1 MWIFATT
8 QRAPGGGY
16 KGEILLK
23 LRKVEL
29 VGFKSFCEKTQITFS
44 GSGLTCI
51 IGPNGCGK
59 SNIVDAI
66 SWVLGEQSHKSLRAE
81 RMSDCIFNGTT
92 KRPPMGLSEVTLTL
106 VDPELA
112 AAAEFVLGSGAG
124 ESLPGPIGVPD
135 SVYGT
140 AANETD
146 ADDSKNIGNAGEGS
160 ETSGGDSNEERSSSE
175 QDSGGPAVLKKKR
188 GVEKHSMNLKPGEV
202 VVGRRLYRS
211 GQSEYLIN
219 GRVARLRDIQD
230 LFMGIGLG
238 PDSYAIIEQGRIGQI
253 LSSKPTDRR
262 AIIEEAAGIT
272 KFKTK
277 RRLSEAKLESSKVNL
292 SRIND
297 IYVEVEKQL
306 ASLKRQASKARRY
319 AEIREQM
326 RGLLRQVLASKAK
339 ELDLEAERLAGLLGA
354 ISQQESQEAA
364 AVNQWET
371 EQERLNSRTYE
382 LESELRQH
390 QNVLGQT
397 ALELDRSENRI
408 LFNKQRTAE
417 LTGRVQQL
425 TSEIEQVSAHAAQV
439 EARGAAHHESVAEI
453 RGQVALVQA
462 TVTAL
467 AAASAEISGA
477 HNNTEERIA
486 ALRRSAAQL
495 GDELARLHGDQAQA
509 EQALAHYVQGAARFE
524 QREQQLL
531 EESLHHRE
539 RAEAAD
545 LHWQTVLSRSRSL
558 AEIVHSAQGRIA
570 ELRREQHETTAR
582 SEAARDALAGG
593 RARRAS
599 VEQILNDRSY
609 TADAV
614 QKLFASNQNG
624 ADSGQVDSP
633 GFRAVGVL
641 ADYAEVEQQY
651 ESAIEQFLR
660 DELEYVVVETFDVA
674 RAGIA
679 LLREQVGGRATFFV
693 DSLRKLN
700 LHPNEPVVPF
710 EIERETVARLD
721 RLVEFRDP
729 LGPAAKQ
736 FLPRL
741 QSSFLVEQA
750 ETAERLARENP
761 AYSFVTPDGTT
772 YQGRVVSGGRP
783 SEAGPLGMKRELRS
797 LDAEVLELER
807 AASEA
812 QAALQHIGEELRSSQ
827 TSLEQA
833 TAQHVESEKLAVAAS
848 LQRDQARGDMVRLG
862 MELSSCQTELG
873 KLRTGVISAQH
884 RAQEA
889 QQRRGE
895 VSAARAAAEQ
905 EIAQAIEQQATLR
918 QTAQAKQEDLATRRA
933 EMATLAERLSS
944 AETIARRIEQ
954 ERQDIVERRQALIVQ
969 HDSLLKEQS
978 HLSEQIFEHQRQV
991 ASLRAE
997 KQRLE
1002 ARGVE
1007 LEKEFNQARVR
1018 ATQVDDSLRMGRQKL
1033 GDFREERGKHE
1044 IVRARND
1051 SEREHLRQ
1059 SCIEELNAQ
1068 PEDLIAEF
1076 PALLSGEE
1084 LRVSDEQYREL
1095 KSRIESMGP
1104 INMMALEEYNECEQR
1119 FEFLGRERTDLLQS
1133 ITDTQQAIVEL
1144 DRVCKE
1150 KFEQAFNFINQNF
1163 SISFHTLFGGGT
1175 GEMRLSEP
1183 DSSGE
1188 PGIDVVAQ
1196 PPGKR
1201 LQNVLLLSGGEKA
1214 MTALALLIAI
1224 FRYQPSPFC
1233 ILDEVDAPLDE
1244 ANVGRFTKLVSE
1256 MSAGTQFIVVTH
1268 NRRTME
1274 MASVLYGVTM
1284 QEPGVSKL
1292 VSVRWDEP
1300 AAAKVATN
1308 SRVA

>member
-1 MWIFATT
+1 
-8 QRAPGGGY
+8 
-16 KGEILLK
+16 LLK

-81 RMSDCIFNGTT
+81 RMSDCIFNGTA
-92 KRPPMGLSEVTLTL
+92 KRPPLGLAEVTLTL
-106 VDPELA
+106 IDPELA
-112 AAAEFVLGSGAG
+112 EAAEFVLGPQHSEPAA
-124 ESLPGPIGVPD
+124 PGPVGVPD
-135 SVYGT
+135 SAYGAT
-140 AANETD
+140 GKPFHTEDTESTEKSGENSDPAERD
-146 ADDSKNIGNAGEGS
+146 ASLEALAEGEGPQES
-160 ETSGGDSNEERSSSE
+160 
-175 QDSGGPAVLKKKR
+175 AFLKKKR
-188 GVEKHSMNLKPGEV
+188 AAAVKHAMNLKPGEV
-202 VVGRRLYRS
+202 IVGRRLYRS

-277 RRLSEAKLESSKVNL
+277 RRLSEAKLESAKVNL
-292 SRIND
+292 SRVND

-339 ELDLEAERLAGLLGA
+339 ELDLEADRLVKLVGG
-354 ISQQESQEAA
+354 ISQQESQEAQS
-364 AVNQWET
+364 VNQWEA
-371 EQERLNSRTYE
+371 EQERLSSRTYE
-382 LESELRQH
+382 LEGELRQH

-408 LFNKQRTAE
+408 LFNRQRTAE
-417 LTGRVQQL
+417 LTGRLEQL
-425 TSEIEQVSAHAAQV
+425 TVEIEQGVAQGAQV
-439 EARGAAHHESVAEI
+439 EARAAAHGESVTAIKGEVSRVEAI
-453 RGQVALVQA
+453 LANLVAA
-462 TVTAL
+462 T
-467 AAASAEISGA
+467 AEISGA
-477 HNNTEERIA
+477 HDSAEGRIA
-486 ALRRSAAQL
+486 ALRRSAAEL
-495 GDELARLHGDQAQA
+495 GEELTRLHGDQAQA
-509 EQALAHYVQGAARFE
+509 EQTLAHHIESVTRYE
-524 QREQQLL
+524 QQEQQLL

-539 RAEAAD
+539 RAQAAD
-545 LHWQTVLSRSRSL
+545 LHWQSVLERTRRL
-558 AEIVHSAQGRIA
+558 EELVRNAQARIA
-570 ELRREQHETTAR
+570 DLRHQQHE
-582 SEAARDALAGG
+582 AAAHAGASRDALASG

-614 QKLFASNQNG
+614 QKLFASSQNG
-624 ADSGQVDSP
+624 DESA

-641 ADYAEVEQQY
+641 ADYAEVGQEY

-679 LLREQVGGRATFFV
+679 MLRDEVGGRATFFV

-700 LHPNEPVVPF
+700 LQPNEPVVPF
-710 EIERETVARLD
+710 EIERETVSRLD

-741 QSSFLVEQA
+741 QSAFLVEQSA
-750 ETAERLARENP
+750 VAERLARENP

-797 LDAEVLELER
+797 LDAEVLRLER
-807 AASEA
+807 AASVA
-812 QAALQHIGEELRSSQ
+812 QAALHNIEEELR
-827 TSLEQA
+827 TSEVILEQA
-833 TAQHVESEKLAVAAS
+833 AAQHVESEKLEVAAT

-862 MELSSCQTELG
+862 IELSDCQTELAR
-873 KLRTGVISAQH
+873 LRNDASAAQRRAEAAQH
-884 RAQEA
+884 RH
-889 QQRRGE
+889 GE
-895 VSAARAAAEQ
+895 VSSARAGAEQ
-905 EIAQAIEQQATLR
+905 EIAQAMEHQIALR
-918 QTAQAKQEDLATRRA
+918 QTAQAKQEDLASRRA
-933 EMATLAERLSS
+933 EMAALAERLAS
-944 AETIARRIEQ
+944 AETIAARMAHELQELVARRAALLLQHESLVNEQ
-954 ERQDIVERRQALIVQ
+954 GQLTA
-969 HDSLLKEQS
+969 
-978 HLSEQIFEHQRQV
+978 QIAEHQRQV
-991 ASLRAE
+991 ESLRAE
-997 KQRLE
+997 KLRLE
-1002 ARGVE
+1002 ARGAE
-1007 LEKEFNQARVR
+1007 MDREFDATRVR
-1018 ATQVDDSLRMGRQKL
+1018 STLVDDTLRQARQKL
-1033 GDFREERGKHE
+1033 GDFREERSKIE
-1044 IVRARND
+1044 IERARNE

-1059 SCIEELNAQ
+1059 SCVEELNAQ

-1076 PALLSGEE
+1076 PVLLTGEE
-1084 LRVSDEQYREL
+1084 LRSSDAQYHEL

-1119 FEFLGRERTDLLQS
+1119 FDFLGRERADLLQS
-1133 ITDTQQAIVEL
+1133 ITDTQQAIAEL
-1144 DRVCKE
+1144 DQVCKL
-1150 KFEQAFNFINQNF
+1150 KFEEAFSIINQQF
-1163 SISFHTLFGGGT
+1163 ATAFHTLFGGGT

-1256 MSAGTQFIVVTH
+1256 MSVVTQFIVVTH
-1268 NRRTME
+1268 NRKTME

-1300 AAAKVATN
+1300 AAAQAATN
-1308 SRVA
+1308 AA